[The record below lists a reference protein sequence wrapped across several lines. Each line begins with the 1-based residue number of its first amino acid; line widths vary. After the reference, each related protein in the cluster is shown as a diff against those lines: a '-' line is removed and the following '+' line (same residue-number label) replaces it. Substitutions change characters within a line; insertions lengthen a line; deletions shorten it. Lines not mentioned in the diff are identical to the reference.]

1 MKIDQGQ
8 RIYQKYKKKIPNGT
22 QLLSK
27 KPEIYLPNLWPSY
40 YKKAKGCEITSIGKK
55 KYLDCSNNSVGM
67 CTLGYANNYV
77 DQRVLEAMKNGNIC
91 TLNSI
96 DELKL
101 TDKILKLHPW
111 FESVRY
117 SKSGGE
123 AITIAI
129 RIARAYSGRDK
140 VLFCGYHGWHDWYIS
155 SNLKKKNLDN
165 HLLPMVPAKGVP
177 KSLAGTAIPFEYNN
191 FDDFKKKFLKNRNN
205 LAAVI
210 MEPTRSYMPDK
221 GYLKK
226 IRDLCS
232 RNDVV
237 FIFDEITSGWRE
249 NLGGIHKKFKIYP
262 DIAVYSKAI
271 SNGYALSCIA
281 GKHKVMKHSENSF
294 ISSANW
300 TERTGFAA
308 ALATIEYMDKFKTQ
322 KKIITIG
329 KTIKKKWKTIS
340 DKYSV
345 KINITGL
352 DALPTFSF
360 KDIDNDIAM
369 TYFTQEMLRKKILA
383 SGQFFPTIAHKQK
396 LLKKYFDNFEI
407 IFKKIKKLNRSDGI
421 KKKLIG
427 GVKFYKFNV
436 TT

>member
-8 RIYQKYKKKIPNGT
+8 KIYQKYKKKIPGGS

-40 YKKAKGCEITSIGKK
+40 YKKAKGCEITSVGKK

-77 DQRVLEAMKNGNIC
+77 NKAVLDSIKNGNIC

-96 DELKL
+96 DELNL

-123 AITIAI
+123 AIAIAI
-129 RIARAYSGRDK
+129 RIARAYSGREK

-155 SNLKKKNLDN
+155 ANLKKKNLDS

-177 KSLAGTAIPFEYNN
+177 KSLANTAIPFEYNK
-191 FDDFKKKFLKNRNN
+191 FDDFKKKFLKNKNN

-226 IRDLCS
+226 IRDLCKKY
-232 RNDVV
+232 DVV

-249 NLGGIHKKFKIYP
+249 SLGGIHKKFKVYP
-262 DIAVYSKAI
+262 DIAVFSKAI
-271 SNGYALSCIA
+271 SNGYPLSCIV
-281 GKHKVMKHSENSF
+281 GKYKVMKDSEASF

-308 ALATIEYMDKFKTQ
+308 ALATINYMDKFKTQ

-329 KTIKKKWKTIS
+329 KKIKKKWKIIS
-340 DKYSV
+340 DKCSV
-345 KINITGL
+345 KIKITGL

-369 TYFTQEMLRKKILA
+369 TFFTQEMLRKKILA

-396 LLKKYFDNFEI
+396 FLKKYFDNFEI
-407 IFKKIKKLNRSDGI
+407 IFKKIKKLNTSKII
-421 KKKLIG
+421 KKNLIG
-427 GVKFYKFNV
+427 NIKFYKFNV